1 MIATTQAP
9 SLQRDREAAT
19 FTELFLFLNFQP
31 TLIKKTE
38 HAKTDAGLIHV
49 NSCGVVKAK
58 YSGIQM
64 KGSEDKTLQMDHC
77 PDKCNAEHQI

>member
-1 MIATTQAP
+1 MV
-9 SLQRDREAAT
+9 AA

-31 TLIKKTE
+31 TLIKKAE

-58 YSGIQM
+58 SIGILL
-64 KGSEDKTLQMDHC
+64 KGSEDEKL
-77 PDKCNAEHQI
+77 